1 MIKGIDNANSCWN
14 DFQHDKKEGWLS
26 WLGISNKESSKLF
39 FIIASLHIIIV
50 MVQASGKL
58 PVGFRAV
65 TGIFEIGISILLS
78 YRFGYIGMS
87 LSLITNGLA
96 AMRLF
101 VIARQLDMVVASE
114 AGHLTGDLR
123 IITDSAPGLLLNLSA
138 ARVAVMI
145 VSIIVAYSYEQER
158 KYINR
163 LEWLACVDGV
173 TGVYNHRY
181 FQTRLGEEIEKANL
195 RNGSLALVMIDVD
208 NFKKYNDTHGHI
220 AGDRLLTKTAEIFKA
235 SARQEDI
242 VCRYGGDEFVIL
254 MPDADSKSIISMI
267 QKIRKEFSD
276 FLDTEEFR
284 IHRNEISLSVG
295 YSIYP
300 ELARNKDD
308 LIMQADSA
316 LYQAKK
322 HGKEQRENLQGCF

>member
-1 MIKGIDNANSCWN
+1 MTRKRVGCP
-14 DFQHDKKEGWLS
+14 

-145 VSIIVAYSYEQER
+145 VSIIVAYSYEQ
-158 KYINR
+158 
-163 LEWLACVDGV
+163 D
-173 TGVYNHRY
+173 
-181 FQTRLGEEIEKANL
+181 AN
-195 RNGSLALVMIDVD
+195 
-208 NFKKYNDTHGHI
+208 T
-220 AGDRLLTKTAEIFKA
+220 
-235 SARQEDI
+235 
-242 VCRYGGDEFVIL
+242 
-254 MPDADSKSIISMI
+254 
-267 QKIRKEFSD
+267 
-276 FLDTEEFR
+276 
-284 IHRNEISLSVG
+284 
-295 YSIYP
+295 
-300 ELARNKDD
+300 
-308 LIMQADSA
+308 
-316 LYQAKK
+316 
-322 HGKEQRENLQGCF
+322 